1 MMMKFFQLIHILDVT
16 LQKYFLNQLIN
27 YFQSDRNTIE
37 GFYENKLFKKFYR
50 MFLSDWKQFT
60 IFMLKQG
67 SNMKKKKATKNAI
80 LKILEVEVSVEI
92 NQLFDKFCE
101 RLSERFSITYSLK
114 LFWLKNLR
122 LNWQMIL
129 KYNPKT

>member
-1 MMMKFFQLIHILDVT
+1 
-16 LQKYFLNQLIN
+16 
-27 YFQSDRNTIE
+27 
-37 GFYENKLFKKFYR
+37 
-50 MFLSDWKQFT
+50 
-60 IFMLKQG
+60 MLKQG

-122 LNWQMIL
+122 LNW
-129 KYNPKT
+129 